1 MALPAT
7 TKDRP
12 LVEHHQLLQTAEG
25 RRNAAETRTAERPS
39 QPQPRR
45 HPHLH
50 LQLRRHPPVEI
61 LILPPRRQTL
71 LIPLMEPEDRL
82 RLLLP
87 RLHRHRRMRQML
99 RWMRHTSTLSGH
111 REKEPLNPYTL
122 SPSRR
127 RISPSAAQRRRRH
140 HTQQEAEEE
149 AEE

>member
-12 LVEHHQLLQTAEG
+12 LVEHHQPLQTAEG
-25 RRNAAETRTAERPS
+25 RRNAAEMRTAERPLP
-39 QPQPRR
+39 PQPRR
-45 HPHLH
+45 HHLH
-50 LQLRRHPPVEI
+50 LRLRQHPPVEI

-71 LIPLMEPEDRL
+71 LIPLMEPEDRH
-82 RLLLP
+82 RLP
-87 RLHRHRRMRQML
+87 PPQLHRHRRMRQML
-99 RWMRHTSTLSGH
+99 RWMRHTSTLSGR